1 MLYLYLYQ
9 LINLINLSIWIRISN
24 SACFNIMKFI
34 YIFNI
39 FIVGTVGL
47 IVNNTLIENNGE
59 TITIQESGTAPK
71 WYA

>member
-1 MLYLYLYQ
+1 
-9 LINLINLSIWIRISN
+9 
-24 SACFNIMKFI
+24 MKLI

-39 FIVGTVGL
+39 FNVGTAAL
-47 IVNNTLIENNGE
+47 IVNSTLIENNGE